1 MVKFEF
7 KKYFNKN
14 SVMRLTYIFALFLLS
29 CNPKAQD
36 SVTKSDNGLKTEF
49 TLPKKLKEVSGIAL
63 SQNQKTIWAIEDAGN
78 KNVVY
83 GLNRKGELITDVLVE
98 NAENNDWED
107 ITKDRAGNIYIGDFG
122 NNENDRQNLSIL
134 KLDLKRDAQKSTNVI
149 QTTKFHYEG
158 QTEFPPKKS
167 KLLYDC
173 EAFVEKDGN
182 FYLFTKNRSK
192 GFDGTFLVFQIPNKE
207 GDFEAKLVGK
217 LKLEGGYNDAAITS
231 AAINSKNQIV
241 LLTHKNIHVLSGF
254 TTDDFNSA
262 KIQKIPLQH
271 NSQKEAVVFVDDKTM
286 LIADEKDKKTGG
298 NVYRFSLK

>member
-1 MVKFEF
+1 
-7 KKYFNKN
+7 
-14 SVMRLTYIFALFLLS
+14 MRILVVFAFMLLS

-36 SVTKSDNGLKTEF
+36 SVSTSKEDLKTEF
-49 TLPKKLKEVSGIAL
+49 SLPKKLKEVSGIAL
-63 SQNQKTIWAIEDAGN
+63 SQDQKTIWAIEDAGN

-83 GLNRKGELITDVLVE
+83 GLNRQGELTTDVLVE
-98 NAENNDWED
+98 NAENADWED
-107 ITKDRAGNIYIGDFG
+107 ITKDAVGNIYIGDFG

-134 KLDLKRDAQKSTNVI
+134 KLDLKSDSQKSTQVI

-167 KLLYDC
+167 NLLYDC
-173 EAFVEKDGN
+173 EAFVEKDGS

-207 GDFEAKLVGK
+207 GDFEAKLIGK

-231 AAINSKNQIV
+231 ATINSKNQIV

-254 TTDDFNSA
+254 TANDFNSA
-262 KIQKIPLQH
+262 KIQKIPLNH
-271 NSQKEAVVFVDDKTM
+271 NSQKEAIVFVDDKTL
-286 LIADEKDKKTGG
+286 LIADEKDKQTGG
-298 NVYRFSLK
+298 NVYQFLLK

>member
-1 MVKFEF
+1 
-7 KKYFNKN
+7 
-14 SVMRLTYIFALFLLS
+14 MRILVVFAFMLMS

-36 SVTKSDNGLKTEF
+36 SVKKSQEDLKTEF
-49 TLPKKLKEVSGIAL
+49 SLPKKLKEVSGIAL
-63 SQNQKTIWAIEDAGN
+63 SQDQKTIWAIEDAGN

-83 GLNRKGELITDVLVE
+83 GLNRQGELVTDVLVE
-98 NAENNDWED
+98 NVENNDWED
-107 ITKDRAGNIYIGDFG
+107 ITKDTAGNIYIGDFG

-134 KLDLKRDAQKSTNVI
+134 KLDLKNDSQKSTKVI

-167 KLLYDC
+167 NLLYDC
-173 EAFVEKDGN
+173 EAFVEKDGS

-217 LKLEGGYNDAAITS
+217 LKLEGGYSDAAITS
-231 AAINSKNQIV
+231 AAINSKNEIV

-254 TTDDFNSA
+254 TANDFNSA
-262 KIQKIPLQH
+262 KIQKVPLNH
-271 NSQKEAVVFVDDKTM
+271 NSQKEAVVFVDDKTL
-286 LIADEKDKKTGG
+286 LIADEKDKKEGG
-298 NVYRFSLK
+298 NVYQFTLK

>member
-1 MVKFEF
+1 
-7 KKYFNKN
+7 
-14 SVMRLTYIFALFLLS
+14 MRILVVFAFMLLS

-36 SVTKSDNGLKTEF
+36 SVTQSQDDLKTEF
-49 TLPKKLKEVSGIAL
+49 SLPKKLKEVSGIAL
-63 SQNQKTIWAIEDAGN
+63 SQDQKTIWAIEDAGN

-83 GLNRKGELITDVLVE
+83 GLNRKGEQIADVLVE

-107 ITKDRAGNIYIGDFG
+107 ITKDAAGNIYIGDFG

-134 KLDLKRDAQKSTNVI
+134 KLDLKTDSQKSTKVI

-167 KLLYDC
+167 NLLYDC
-173 EAFVEKDGN
+173 EAFVEKDGS

-217 LKLEGGYNDAAITS
+217 LKLEGGYSDAAITS
-231 AAINSKNQIV
+231 ATINSKNQIA
-241 LLTHKNIHVLSGF
+241 LLNHKNINLLSGF
-254 TTDDFNSA
+254 TANDFSTA
-262 KIQKIPLQH
+262 KVQKIPLNH
-271 NSQKEAVVFVDDKTM
+271 NSQKEAVVFVDDKTL

-298 NVYRFSLK
+298 NVYNFKL

>member
-1 MVKFEF
+1 M
-7 KKYFNKN
+7 N
-14 SVMRLTYIFALFLLS
+14 IFCTVSAMLLLS
-29 CNPKAQD
+29 CNPKNPSEKTEQD
-36 SVTKSDNGLKTEF
+36 SLKTEF
-49 TLPKKLKEVSGIAL
+49 SLPKKLKEVSGIAL
-63 SQNQKTIWAIEDAGN
+63 SQDQKTIWAIEDAGN

-83 GLNRKGELITDVLVE
+83 GLNRQGELTTDVLVE

-107 ITKDRAGNIYIGDFG
+107 ITKDASGNVYIGDFG

-134 KLDLKRDAQKSTNVI
+134 KLDLKTDSQKSTKVI

-167 KLLYDC
+167 NLLYDC
-173 EAFVEKDGN
+173 EAFVEKDGS

-217 LKLEGGYNDAAITS
+217 LKLEGGYSDAAITS
-231 AAINSKNQIV
+231 ATINSKNQIA
-241 LLTHKNIHVLSGF
+241 LLNHKNINLLSGF
-254 TTDDFNSA
+254 TANDFSTA
-262 KIQKIPLQH
+262 KIQKIPLNH
-271 NSQKEAVVFVDDKTM
+271 NSQKEAVVFVDDKTL

-298 NVYRFSLK
+298 NVYNFKL

>member
-1 MVKFEF
+1 MRILVVFA
-7 KKYFNKN
+7 
-14 SVMRLTYIFALFLLS
+14 VMLMS

-36 SVTKSDNGLKTEF
+36 SVTKSQEDLKTEF
-49 TLPKKLKEVSGIAL
+49 SLPKKLKEVSGIAL
-63 SQNQKTIWAIEDAGN
+63 SQDQKTIWAIEDAGN

-83 GLNRKGELITDVLVE
+83 GLNRQGELVNDVLVE

-107 ITKDRAGNIYIGDFG
+107 ITKDAAGNIYIGDFG

-134 KLDLKRDAQKSTNVI
+134 KLDLKSDSQKSTKVI

-167 KLLYDC
+167 NLLYDC
-173 EAFVEKDGN
+173 EAFVEKDVS

-207 GDFEAKLVGK
+207 GDFEAKLIGK
-217 LKLEGGYNDAAITS
+217 LKLEGGYSDAAITS
-231 AAINSKNQIV
+231 AAINSKNEIV

-254 TTDDFNSA
+254 TANDFNSA
-262 KIQKIPLQH
+262 KIQKFPLNH
-271 NSQKEAVVFVDDKTM
+271 NSQKEAVVFVDDKTL
-286 LIADEKDKKTGG
+286 LIADEKDKKEGG
-298 NVYRFSLK
+298 NVYQFSLK

>member
-1 MVKFEF
+1 
-7 KKYFNKN
+7 
-14 SVMRLTYIFALFLLS
+14 MRILVVFAFMLMS

-36 SVTKSDNGLKTEF
+36 SVTKSQEDLKTEF
-49 TLPKKLKEVSGIAL
+49 SFPKKLKEVSGIAL
-63 SQNQKTIWAIEDAGN
+63 SQDQKIIWAIEDAGN

-83 GLNRKGELITDVLVE
+83 GLNRQGDLINDVLVE

-107 ITKDRAGNIYIGDFG
+107 ITKDAAGNIYIGDFG

-134 KLDLKRDAQKSTNVI
+134 KLDLKNESQKSTKVI

-158 QTEFPPKKS
+158 QTEFPPQKS
-167 KLLYDC
+167 NLLYDC
-173 EAFVEKDGN
+173 EAFVEKDGS

-207 GDFEAKLVGK
+207 GDFEAKLIGK
-217 LKLEGGYNDAAITS
+217 LKLEGGYGDAAITS
-231 AAINSKNQIV
+231 AAINSKNEIV

-254 TTDDFNSA
+254 TANDFNSA
-262 KIQKIPLQH
+262 KIQKISLEH
-271 NSQKEAVVFVDDKTM
+271 NSQKEAVVFVDDKTL

-298 NVYRFSLK
+298 NVYQFSLK

>member
-1 MVKFEF
+1 MH
-7 KKYFNKN
+7 
-14 SVMRLTYIFALFLLS
+14 ILS
-29 CNPKAQD
+29 AICSLVFIGCNNPKTEKVQAKED
-36 SVTKSDNGLKTEF
+36 TLKTEF
-49 TLPKKLKEVSGIAL
+49 SLPKKLKEVSGIVL
-63 SQNQKTIWAIEDAGN
+63 SQDQKTIWAIEDAGN

-83 GLNRKGELITDVLVE
+83 GLNRKGELIADVLVE

-107 ITKDRAGNIYIGDFG
+107 ITKDAAGNIYVGDFG

-134 KLDLKRDAQKSTNVI
+134 KLDLKTDSQKSTKVI

-167 KLLYDC
+167 NLLYDC
-173 EAFVEKDGN
+173 EAFIEKDGS

-231 AAINSKNQIV
+231 ATINSKNQIA
-241 LLTHKNIHVLSGF
+241 LLTHKNIHVLSGL
-254 TTDDFNSA
+254 TANDFNSA
-262 KIQKIPLQH
+262 KIQKIPLNH
-271 NSQKEAVVFVDDKTM
+271 NSQKEAVVFVDDKTL
-286 LIADEKDKKTGG
+286 LIADEKDKKAGG
-298 NVYRFSLK
+298 NIYGFKL

>member
-1 MVKFEF
+1 
-7 KKYFNKN
+7 
-14 SVMRLTYIFALFLLS
+14 MRILVVFAFMLMS

-36 SVTKSDNGLKTEF
+36 SVTKSQEDLKTEF
-49 TLPKKLKEVSGIAL
+49 SLPKKLKEVSGIAL
-63 SQNQKTIWAIEDAGN
+63 SQDQKTIWAIEDAGN

-83 GLNRKGELITDVLVE
+83 GLNRQGELVTDVLVE
-98 NAENNDWED
+98 NVENNDWED
-107 ITKDRAGNIYIGDFG
+107 ITKDAAGNIYIGDFG

-134 KLDLKRDAQKSTNVI
+134 KLDLKNDSQKSTKAI

-167 KLLYDC
+167 NLLYDC
-173 EAFVEKDGN
+173 EAFVEKDGS

-217 LKLEGGYNDAAITS
+217 LKLEGGYSDAAITS
-231 AAINSKNQIV
+231 AAINSKNEIV

-254 TTDDFNSA
+254 MANDFNSA
-262 KIQKIPLQH
+262 KIQKLPLNH
-271 NSQKEAVVFVDDKTM
+271 NSQKEAVVFVDDKTL
-286 LIADEKDKKTGG
+286 LIADEKDKKEGG
-298 NVYRFSLK
+298 NVYKFSL

>member
-1 MVKFEF
+1 
-7 KKYFNKN
+7 
-14 SVMRLTYIFALFLLS
+14 MRILVVFAFMLMS

-36 SVTKSDNGLKTEF
+36 SVKKSQEDLKTEF
-49 TLPKKLKEVSGIAL
+49 SLPKKLKEVSGIAL
-63 SQNQKTIWAIEDAGN
+63 SQDQKTIWAIEDAGN

-83 GLNRKGELITDVLVE
+83 GLNRKGELVTDVLVE
-98 NAENNDWED
+98 NVENNDWED
-107 ITKDRAGNIYIGDFG
+107 ITKDAAGNIYIGDFG

-134 KLDLKRDAQKSTNVI
+134 KLDLKNDSQKSTKAI

-167 KLLYDC
+167 NLLYDC
-173 EAFVEKDGN
+173 EAFVEKDGS

-217 LKLEGGYNDAAITS
+217 LKLEGGYSDAAITS
-231 AAINSKNQIV
+231 AAINSKNEIV

-254 TTDDFNSA
+254 TANDFNSA
-262 KIQKIPLQH
+262 KIQKLPLNH
-271 NSQKEAVVFVDDKTM
+271 NSQKEAVVFVDDKTL
-286 LIADEKDKKTGG
+286 LIADEKDKKEGG
-298 NVYRFSLK
+298 NVYKFSL